1 MKKIYKTDRL
11 LKSKIEQHEFEFLP
25 EAWHNIELV
34 LNEMDLFLTEL
45 LEQSNELERERID
58 LKYL

>member
-45 LEQSNELERERID
+45 LEQSIELEGERID